1 MKDAL
6 KFAKEY
12 RTAIII
18 VIVAVI
24 LIVLVKKL
32 KTKKEDK
39 VLEAENKAYIT
50 TIQKKV
56 DKNDLSY
63 DGTEYRDMAD
73 QLYEAFNGIGTND
86 KLWREV
92 FNRMKTDADVNQLI
106 VAFGSRKP
114 TTGGFAL
121 GRKAETLAQWIAGDL
136 NANQRKELNN
146 MLHSKGITKTF

>member
-24 LIVLVKKL
+24 LIVLIKKL
-32 KTKKEDK
+32 KTNKEEK

-50 TIQKKV
+50 TIQHKV
-56 DKNDLSY
+56 DKSDLSY

-73 QLYEAFNGIGTND
+73 QLFEAFNGLGTND

-114 TTGGFAL
+114 TTGGFSF

-136 NANQRKELNN
+136 SAGQRKELNN

>member
-1 MKDAL
+1 MKAAL

-18 VIVAVI
+18 VIVAVV

-32 KTKKEDK
+32 KTNKEEK

-50 TIQKKV
+50 TIQNKV
-56 DKNDLSY
+56 DKNELSY

-73 QLYEAFNGIGTND
+73 QLFEAFNGPGTND

-114 TTGGFAL
+114 TTGGFSF
-121 GRKAETLAQWIAGDL
+121 GRKAETLAQWVAGDL
-136 NANQRKELNN
+136 SVNQRKELNN

>member
-1 MKDAL
+1 MNAAL

-32 KTKKEDK
+32 KKTKEDQL
-39 VLEAENKAYIT
+39 LEAENKSYIT
-50 TIQKKV
+50 AIQNKV

-73 QLYEAFNGIGTND
+73 QLFEAFNGPGTND

-114 TTGGFAL
+114 TTGGFSF

-136 NANQRKELNN
+136 SANQRKELNN